1 MKKIFTGFE
10 ILVVFLFM
18 VKLFAIG
25 EIVKRSELYNISL
38 WSINPAMA
46 DSHSQTT
53 GSTLVRDAFE
63 DTLKDERNLMVSLE
77 DRRRQLEDRENF
89 IRFEGKRLNSL
100 KKEIVAKIE
109 VLHGREEKTT
119 VSQESDKEENKRIK
133 ELAKEYDSTPP
144 DKVATLFSKMDNKT
158 AAGIIMQMKNK
169 KAGAVWEYFNP
180 EKAVEIAKTITNM

>member
-1 MKKIFTGFE
+1 MKKIFTAFE

-38 WSINPAMA
+38 WSVNPAMA
-46 DSHSQTT
+46 DSYSQTS
-53 GSTLVRDAFE
+53 GSTLARDAFE

-77 DRRRQLEDRENF
+77 DRRRQLEDKENF
-89 IRFEGKRLNSL
+89 IKFEEKRLNLL
-100 KKEIVAKIE
+100 KKEIVTKIE
-109 VLHGREEKTT
+109 VLHGRERKTT

-133 ELAKEYDSTPP
+133 ELAKEYDATPP
-144 DKVATLFSKMDNKT
+144 DKLATLFSKMDNKT

-180 EKAVEIAKTITNM
+180 EKAVEIAKTITSM

>member
-1 MKKIFTGFE
+1 MKKIFTAFE

-38 WSINPAMA
+38 WSVNPAMA
-46 DSHSQTT
+46 DSYSQTS
-53 GSTLVRDAFE
+53 GSTLARDAFE

-77 DRRRQLEDRENF
+77 DRRRQLEDKENF
-89 IRFEGKRLNSL
+89 IKFEEKRLNLL
-100 KKEIVAKIE
+100 KKEIVTKIE
-109 VLHGREEKTT
+109 VLHGREGKTT

-133 ELAKEYDSTPP
+133 ELAKEYDATPP
-144 DKVATLFSKMDNKT
+144 DKLATLFSKMDNKT

-169 KAGAVWEYFNP
+169 KAGAVWEYFSP
-180 EKAVEIAKTITNM
+180 EKAVEIAKTISSM

>member
-1 MKKIFTGFE
+1 MKRIFIAFE
-10 ILVVFLFM
+10 ILVVFLFI

-38 WSINPAMA
+38 WSVNPALA
-46 DSHSQTT
+46 DSSSQTT
-53 GSTLVRDAFE
+53 GSTLVKDAFE
-63 DTLKDERNLMVSLE
+63 DTLTNERNLMVSLE

-89 IRFEGKRLNSL
+89 ISFEEKRLNLL

-109 VLHGREEKTT
+109 VLHGPEGKTA

-133 ELAKEYDSTPP
+133 ELAKEYDATPP
-144 DKVATLFSKMDNKT
+144 DKVATLFSRMDNKT

-169 KAGAVWEYFNP
+169 KAGAVWEFFSP
-180 EKAVEIAKTITNM
+180 EKAVEIAKTITKM

>member
-1 MKKIFTGFE
+1 MKRIFIAFE
-10 ILVVFLFM
+10 ILIIFLFLA
-18 VKLFAIG
+18 KLFAIG
-25 EIVKRSELYNISL
+25 EIVKRYELYNISL
-38 WSINPAMA
+38 WSVNPAMA
-46 DSHSQTT
+46 DSSSQTL
-53 GSTLVRDAFE
+53 GSTPVRDIFE
-63 DTLKDERNLMVSLE
+63 DTLTNERNLMISLE

-89 IRFEGKRLNSL
+89 VRLEEKRLNSL

-109 VLHGREEKTT
+109 IFQGREGKTT

-133 ELAKEYDSTPP
+133 ELAKEYDATPP

-180 EKAVEIAKTITNM
+180 EKAVEIAKTITRM

>member
-119 VSQESDKEENKRIK
+119 VSQESDKEENKKIK
-133 ELAKEYDSTPP
+133 ELAKEYDATPP

>member
-133 ELAKEYDSTPP
+133 ELAKEYDATPP